1 MPSSIEEGINLYE
14 TVIDMAFC
22 GAIPTS
28 MTDTALQATF
38 TSTNGS
44 PSLMGSANLASAER
58 TERGLLTS
66 SATMAAVKAL
76 KAQGLIP
83 TPPKID
89 ATSVSE
95 TGPIEAYMKQDKT
108 FVDNV
113 KAEYCF
119 YDGRYRYALQQLIK
133 GLQQGYTD
141 SNTTNQKT
149 IQNYLKITQGL
160 NRTLNDMTQI
170 MNQITQQRKQ
180 ETKDQSTSINS
191 LNQELVSRGTQLSAQ
206 NDILQKE
213 QGAANLYKEM
223 VKFTREKANY
233 ANNML
238 ALYSFLNITA
248 LGLLFYIYRSAGEA

>member
-1 MPSSIEEGINLYE
+1 
-14 TVIDMAFC
+14 MAFC
-22 GAIPTS
+22 GSIPTS
-28 MTDTALQATF
+28 MTDTSLQAPY

-44 PSLMGSANLASAER
+44 PSLMGSANVASAER
-58 TERGLLTS
+58 TDRGLLTPT
-66 SATMAAVKAL
+66 ATLTAVKAL

-83 TPPKID
+83 TPPTI
-89 ATSVSE
+89 TSNSVSE
-95 TGPIEAYMKQDKT
+95 TGPIEAYMKQDQD
-108 FVDNV
+108 FVTNL
-113 KAEYCF
+113 KAEYCY

-141 SNTTNQKT
+141 SNTTNQQS
-149 IQNYLKITQGL
+149 IQNYLKLTQGL
-160 NRTLNDMTQI
+160 NRTLNDMTQLV
-170 MNQITQQRKQ
+170 NQITQQRRQ

-191 LNQELVSRGTQLSAQ
+191 LNQELVSRGNQLGAQ

-233 ANNML
+233 TNNML

>member
-1 MPSSIEEGINLYE
+1 
-14 TVIDMAFC
+14 
-22 GAIPTS
+22 
-28 MTDTALQATF
+28 MTDTALQAPY

-44 PSLMGSANLASAER
+44 PSLMGSANVASAER
-58 TERGLLTS
+58 TDRGLLTP
-66 SATMAAVKAL
+66 SATQVAVKAL

-83 TPPKID
+83 TPPTI
-89 ATSVSE
+89 TSNSVSE
-95 TGPIEAYMKQDKT
+95 TGPIEAYMKQDQD
-108 FVDNV
+108 FVANL
-113 KAEYCF
+113 KAEYCY

-141 SNTTNQKT
+141 SNTTNQQS
-149 IQNYLKITQGL
+149 IQNYLKLTQGL

-170 MNQITQQRKQ
+170 VNQITHLRRQ

-191 LNQELVSRGTQLSAQ
+191 LNQELVSRGNQLEAQ

-233 ANNML
+233 TNNML

>member
-1 MPSSIEEGINLYE
+1 
-14 TVIDMAFC
+14 
-22 GAIPTS
+22 
-28 MTDTALQATF
+28 MTDTALQAPY

-44 PSLMGSANLASAER
+44 PSLMGSANVASAER
-58 TERGLLTS
+58 TERGLLTPT
-66 SATMAAVKAL
+66 ATLTAVKAL

-83 TPPKID
+83 TPPTI
-89 ATSVSE
+89 TSNSVSE
-95 TGPIEAYMKQDKT
+95 TGPIEAYMKQDQD
-108 FVDNV
+108 FVANL
-113 KAEYCF
+113 KAEYCY

-141 SNTTNQKT
+141 SNTTNQQS
-149 IQNYLKITQGL
+149 IQNYLKLTQGL

-170 MNQITQQRKQ
+170 VNQITQQRRQ

-191 LNQELVSRGTQLSAQ
+191 LNQELVSRGNQLGAQ

-233 ANNML
+233 TNNML

>member
-1 MPSSIEEGINLYE
+1 
-14 TVIDMAFC
+14 
-22 GAIPTS
+22 
-28 MTDTALQATF
+28 MTDTALQAPY

-44 PSLMGSANLASAER
+44 PSLMGSANVASAER
-58 TERGLLTS
+58 TDRGLLTPT
-66 SATMAAVKAL
+66 ATLTAVKAL

-83 TPPKID
+83 TPPTI
-89 ATSVSE
+89 TSNSVSE
-95 TGPIEAYMKQDKT
+95 TGPIEAYMKQDQD
-108 FVDNV
+108 FVANL
-113 KAEYCF
+113 KAEYCY

-141 SNTTNQKT
+141 SNTTNQQS
-149 IQNYLKITQGL
+149 IQNYLKLTQGL
-160 NRTLNDMTQI
+160 NRTLNDMTQLV
-170 MNQITQQRKQ
+170 NQITQQRRQ

-191 LNQELVSRGTQLSAQ
+191 LNQELVSRGNQLGAQ

-233 ANNML
+233 TNNML

-248 LGLLFYIYRSAGEA
+248 LGLLVYIYRSAGEA

>member
-1 MPSSIEEGINLYE
+1 
-14 TVIDMAFC
+14 
-22 GAIPTS
+22 
-28 MTDTALQATF
+28 MTDTALQAPY

-44 PSLMGSANLASAER
+44 PSLMGSANVASAER
-58 TERGLLTS
+58 TDRGLLTPT
-66 SATMAAVKAL
+66 ATLTAVKAL

-83 TPPKID
+83 TPPTI
-89 ATSVSE
+89 TSNSVSE
-95 TGPIEAYMKQDKT
+95 TGPIEAYMKQDQD
-108 FVDNV
+108 FVANL
-113 KAEYCF
+113 KAEYCY

-141 SNTTNQKT
+141 SNTTNQQS
-149 IQNYLKITQGL
+149 IQNYLKLTQGL
-160 NRTLNDMTQI
+160 NRTLNDMTQLV
-170 MNQITQQRKQ
+170 NQITQQRRQ

-191 LNQELVSRGTQLSAQ
+191 LNQELVSRGNQLGAQ

-233 ANNML
+233 TNNML

>member
-1 MPSSIEEGINLYE
+1 
-14 TVIDMAFC
+14 MAFC
-22 GAIPTS
+22 GSIPTS
-28 MTDTALQATF
+28 MTDTALQAPY

-44 PSLMGSANLASAER
+44 PSLMGSANVASAER
-58 TERGLLTS
+58 TERGLLTPT
-66 SATMAAVKAL
+66 ATLTAVKAL

-83 TPPKID
+83 TPPTI
-89 ATSVSE
+89 TSNSVSE
-95 TGPIEAYMKQDKT
+95 TGPIEAYMKQDQD
-108 FVDNV
+108 FVANL
-113 KAEYCF
+113 KAEYCY

-141 SNTTNQKT
+141 SNTTNQQS
-149 IQNYLKITQGL
+149 IQNYLKLTQGL

-170 MNQITQQRKQ
+170 VNQITQQRRQ

-191 LNQELVSRGTQLSAQ
+191 LNQELVSRGNQLGAQ

-233 ANNML
+233 TNNML

>member
-1 MPSSIEEGINLYE
+1 
-14 TVIDMAFC
+14 MAFC

-38 TSTNGS
+38 SSTNGS
-44 PSLMGSANLASAER
+44 PSLMGSVQTASADR
-58 TERGLLTS
+58 TERGLLTPE
-66 SATMAAVKAL
+66 AVQAAVKDL
-76 KAQGLIP
+76 KTKGLIP
-83 TPPKID
+83 TPPTI
-89 ATSVSE
+89 TSKSISE
-95 TGPIEAYMKQDKT
+95 TGPIEAYMKQDRE
-108 FVDNV
+108 FVDGI

-133 GLQQGYTD
+133 NLQVGYTD
-141 SNTTNQKT
+141 SNTTNQKA

-160 NRTLNDMTQI
+160 NRTLNDMTQLVSR
-170 MNQITQQRKQ
+170 ITQQRQ
-180 ETKDQSTSINS
+180 EDTKDQSTSINS
-191 LNQELVSRGTQLSAQ
+191 LNQELVSRGKQLSSQ

-233 ANNML
+233 TNNML

>member
-1 MPSSIEEGINLYE
+1 
-14 TVIDMAFC
+14 MAFC
-22 GAIPTS
+22 GSIPTS
-28 MTDTALQATF
+28 MTDTALQAPY

-44 PSLMGSANLASAER
+44 PSLMGSANVASAER
-58 TERGLLTS
+58 TDRGLLTP
-66 SATMAAVKAL
+66 SATQVAVKAL

-83 TPPKID
+83 TPPTI
-89 ATSVSE
+89 TSNSVSE
-95 TGPIEAYMKQDKT
+95 TGPIEAYMKQDQD
-108 FVDNV
+108 FVANL
-113 KAEYCF
+113 KAEYCY

-141 SNTTNQKT
+141 SNTTNQQS
-149 IQNYLKITQGL
+149 IQNYLKLTQGL

-170 MNQITQQRKQ
+170 VNQITHLRRQ

-191 LNQELVSRGTQLSAQ
+191 LNQELVSRGNQLEAQ

-233 ANNML
+233 TNNML

>member
-1 MPSSIEEGINLYE
+1 
-14 TVIDMAFC
+14 MAFC
-22 GAIPTS
+22 GSIPTS
-28 MTDTALQATF
+28 MTDTALQAPY

-44 PSLMGSANLASAER
+44 PSLMGSANVASAER
-58 TERGLLTS
+58 TDRGLLTPT
-66 SATMAAVKAL
+66 ATLTAVKAL

-83 TPPKID
+83 TPPTI
-89 ATSVSE
+89 TSNSVSE
-95 TGPIEAYMKQDKT
+95 TGPIEAYMKQDQD
-108 FVDNV
+108 FVANL
-113 KAEYCF
+113 KAEYCY

-141 SNTTNQKT
+141 SNTTNQQS
-149 IQNYLKITQGL
+149 IQNYLKLTQGL
-160 NRTLNDMTQI
+160 NRTLNDMTQLV
-170 MNQITQQRKQ
+170 NQITQQRRQ

-191 LNQELVSRGTQLSAQ
+191 LNQELVSRGNQLGAQ

-233 ANNML
+233 TNNML

>member
-1 MPSSIEEGINLYE
+1 
-14 TVIDMAFC
+14 MAFC
-22 GAIPTS
+22 GSIPTS
-28 MTDTALQATF
+28 MTDTALQAPY

-44 PSLMGSANLASAER
+44 PSLMGSANVASAER
-58 TERGLLTS
+58 TERGLLTPA
-66 SATMAAVKAL
+66 ATLAAVKSL

-83 TPPKID
+83 TPPTI
-89 ATSVSE
+89 TTNSVSE
-95 TGPIEAYMKQDKT
+95 TGPIEAYMKQDQD
-108 FVDNV
+108 FVANL
-113 KAEYCF
+113 KAEYCY

-141 SNTTNQKT
+141 SNTTNQQS
-149 IQNYLKITQGL
+149 IQNYLKLTQGL

-170 MNQITQQRKQ
+170 VNQITQQRRQ

-191 LNQELVSRGTQLSAQ
+191 LNQELVSRGNQLGAQ

-233 ANNML
+233 TNNML

>member
-1 MPSSIEEGINLYE
+1 
-14 TVIDMAFC
+14 
-22 GAIPTS
+22 
-28 MTDTALQATF
+28 MTDTSLQAPY

-44 PSLMGSANLASAER
+44 PSLMGSANVASAER
-58 TERGLLTS
+58 TERGLLTPT
-66 SATMAAVKAL
+66 ATLTAVKAL

-83 TPPKID
+83 TPPTI
-89 ATSVSE
+89 TSNSVSE
-95 TGPIEAYMKQDKT
+95 TGPIEAYMKQDQD
-108 FVDNV
+108 FVANL
-113 KAEYCF
+113 KAEYCY

-141 SNTTNQKT
+141 SNTTNQQS
-149 IQNYLKITQGL
+149 IQNYLKLTQGL

-170 MNQITQQRKQ
+170 VNQITQQRRQ

-191 LNQELVSRGTQLSAQ
+191 LNQELVSRGNQLGAQ

-233 ANNML
+233 TNNML

>member
-1 MPSSIEEGINLYE
+1 
-14 TVIDMAFC
+14 
-22 GAIPTS
+22 

-233 ANNML
+233 TNNML

>member
-1 MPSSIEEGINLYE
+1 
-14 TVIDMAFC
+14 
-22 GAIPTS
+22 
-28 MTDTALQATF
+28 MTDTALQAPY

-44 PSLMGSANLASAER
+44 PSLMGSANVASAER
-58 TERGLLTS
+58 TERGLLTPT
-66 SATMAAVKAL
+66 ATLTAVKAL

-83 TPPKID
+83 TPPTI
-89 ATSVSE
+89 TSNSVSE
-95 TGPIEAYMKQDKT
+95 TGPIEAYMKQDQD
-108 FVDNV
+108 FVANL
-113 KAEYCF
+113 KAEYCY

-141 SNTTNQKT
+141 SNTTNQQS
-149 IQNYLKITQGL
+149 IQNYLKLTQGL
-160 NRTLNDMTQI
+160 NRTLNDMTQLV
-170 MNQITQQRKQ
+170 NQITQQRRQ

-191 LNQELVSRGTQLSAQ
+191 LNQELVSRGNQLGAQ

-233 ANNML
+233 TNNML

>member
-1 MPSSIEEGINLYE
+1 
-14 TVIDMAFC
+14 
-22 GAIPTS
+22 
-28 MTDTALQATF
+28 MTDTALQAPY

-44 PSLMGSANLASAER
+44 PSLMGSANVASAER
-58 TERGLLTS
+58 TERGLLTPT
-66 SATMAAVKAL
+66 ATLTAVKAL

-83 TPPKID
+83 TPPTI
-89 ATSVSE
+89 TSNSVSE
-95 TGPIEAYMKQDKT
+95 TGPIEAYMKQDQD
-108 FVDNV
+108 FVANL
-113 KAEYCF
+113 KAEYCY

-141 SNTTNQKT
+141 SNTTNQQS
-149 IQNYLKITQGL
+149 IQNHLKLTQGL

-170 MNQITQQRKQ
+170 VNQITQQRRQ

-191 LNQELVSRGTQLSAQ
+191 LNQELVSRGNQLGAQ

-233 ANNML
+233 TNNML

>member
-1 MPSSIEEGINLYE
+1 
-14 TVIDMAFC
+14 
-22 GAIPTS
+22 
-28 MTDTALQATF
+28 MTDTSLQAPY

-44 PSLMGSANLASAER
+44 PSLMGSANVASAER
-58 TERGLLTS
+58 TERGLLTPT
-66 SATMAAVKAL
+66 ATLAAVKAL

-83 TPPKID
+83 TPPTI
-89 ATSVSE
+89 TSNSVSE
-95 TGPIEAYMKQDKT
+95 TGPIEAYMKQDQD
-108 FVDNV
+108 FVANL
-113 KAEYCF
+113 KAEYCY

-141 SNTTNQKT
+141 SNTTNQQS
-149 IQNYLKITQGL
+149 IQNYLKLTQGL

-170 MNQITQQRKQ
+170 VNQITQQRRQ

-191 LNQELVSRGTQLSAQ
+191 LNQELVSRGNQLGAQ

-233 ANNML
+233 TNNML

>member
-1 MPSSIEEGINLYE
+1 
-14 TVIDMAFC
+14 
-22 GAIPTS
+22 
-28 MTDTALQATF
+28 MTDTSLQAPY

-44 PSLMGSANLASAER
+44 PSLMGSANVASAER
-58 TERGLLTS
+58 TERGLLTPA
-66 SATMAAVKAL
+66 ATLMAVKAL

-83 TPPKID
+83 TPPTI
-89 ATSVSE
+89 TSNSVSE
-95 TGPIEAYMKQDKT
+95 TGPIEAYMKQDQD
-108 FVDNV
+108 FVANL
-113 KAEYCF
+113 KAEYCY

-141 SNTTNQKT
+141 SNTTNQQS
-149 IQNYLKITQGL
+149 IQNYLKLTQGL

-170 MNQITQQRKQ
+170 VNQITQQRRQ

-191 LNQELVSRGTQLSAQ
+191 LNQELVSRGNQLGAQ

-233 ANNML
+233 TNNML

>member
-1 MPSSIEEGINLYE
+1 
-14 TVIDMAFC
+14 MAFC
-22 GAIPTS
+22 GSIPTS
-28 MTDTALQATF
+28 MTDTSLQAPY

-44 PSLMGSANLASAER
+44 PSLMGSANVASAER
-58 TERGLLTS
+58 TERGLLTPT
-66 SATMAAVKAL
+66 ATLTAVKAL

-83 TPPKID
+83 TPPTI
-89 ATSVSE
+89 TSNSVSE
-95 TGPIEAYMKQDKT
+95 TGPIEAYMKQDQD
-108 FVDNV
+108 FVANL
-113 KAEYCF
+113 KAEYCY

-141 SNTTNQKT
+141 SNTTNQQS
-149 IQNYLKITQGL
+149 IQNYLKLTQGL
-160 NRTLNDMTQI
+160 NRTLNDMTQLV
-170 MNQITQQRKQ
+170 NQITQQRRQ

-191 LNQELVSRGTQLSAQ
+191 LNQELVSRGNQLGAQ

-233 ANNML
+233 TNNML

>member
-1 MPSSIEEGINLYE
+1 
-14 TVIDMAFC
+14 MAFC
-22 GAIPTS
+22 GSIPTS
-28 MTDTALQATF
+28 MTDTALQAPY

-44 PSLMGSANLASAER
+44 PSLMGSANVTSAER
-58 TERGLLTS
+58 TERGLLTPT
-66 SATMAAVKAL
+66 ATLTAVKAL

-83 TPPKID
+83 TPPTI
-89 ATSVSE
+89 TSNSVSE
-95 TGPIEAYMKQDKT
+95 TGPIEAYMKQDQD
-108 FVDNV
+108 FVANL
-113 KAEYCF
+113 KSEYCY

-141 SNTTNQKT
+141 SNTTNQQS
-149 IQNYLKITQGL
+149 IQNYLKLTQGL

-170 MNQITQQRKQ
+170 VNQITQQRRQ

-191 LNQELVSRGTQLSAQ
+191 LNQELVSRGNQLGAQ

-233 ANNML
+233 TNNML